1 MRLCSRPPRDG
12 SSYAGLRQFL
22 SWKSWSLRSHR
33 RTAMPKPTGPG
44 ARRGKDRMVRHYV
57 PEAGDIA
64 WLNFDPQAGPEPGR
78 RRPALVL
85 TDQAYNRASGLVVV
99 CPLTS
104 KRKPYPFAL
113 PVAVDKV
120 EGAVLV
126 DHLKTV
132 DWQVRKA
139 AFHSKADPALLSRVR
154 TYIAVL
160 LRIH

>member
-1 MRLCSRPPRDG
+1 
-12 SSYAGLRQFL
+12 
-22 SWKSWSLRSHR
+22 
-33 RTAMPKPTGPG
+33 
-44 ARRGKDRMVRHYV
+44 MVRHYV

-64 WLNFDPQAGPEPGR
+64 WLDFDPQAGHEQGK

-85 TDQAYNRASGLVVV
+85 TDQAYNRSSGLAVV

-113 PVAVDKV
+113 PVAIDKI

-126 DHLKTV
+126 DHLKSM
-132 DWQVRKA
+132 DWTARNV
-139 AFHSKADPALLSRVR
+139 AFHSKADAALLSKVR
-154 TYIAVL
+154 IYISVL